1 MAAAVREHVQVPE
14 QLRGL
19 LEREW
24 HGISGWQWMGAAAL
38 ISAGTA
44 VLLLL
49 RRLAVGRL
57 RRLAGRSDTDL
68 DDFLVG
74 QVERTRGWFLALL
87 MLRAATLVLQLSERW
102 DQRAQV
108 LLIVGG
114 MIQGGLWAGAWVRY
128 LVDRRFARHVNEGRP
143 TDPRVVPVAQTLL
156 RFAGL
161 VFVWAVVLLAVLSSF
176 GIDITALVAGLGIGG
191 VAIALAV
198 QKVLGDILASISI
211 AVDKPFA
218 PGDYIAIGAQ
228 QGTVR
233 RIGIRSTVIGGLG
246 GEELV
251 VANNDMLSARIQ
263 NYTRMSERRVS
274 FTFRVV
280 YDTPQELLERL
291 PELIKAA
298 IDGREQVRF
307 DRGTLMTLGEWGLE
321 CEVVYWMTV
330 PSYDV
335 YAQVHQQILF
345 DLLRRLRAGGYAFAF
360 PTRNVAFATDE
371 GEGEAAEAAPE

>member
-1 MAAAVREHVQVPE
+1 MPE

-19 LEREW
+19 LAREW
-24 HGISGWQWMGAAAL
+24 HGISGGQWLAAAAL

-57 RRLAGRSDTDL
+57 RRLAERSETDL
-68 DDFLVG
+68 DDFLVA

-114 MIQGGLWAGAWVRY
+114 MVQGGLWAGAWVRY
-128 LVDRRFARHVNEGRP
+128 LVDRRFAHHVNAGLP

-198 QKVLGDILASISI
+198 QKVLGDVLASISI

-251 VANNDMLSARIQ
+251 VSNNDMLSARIQ
-263 NYTRMSERRVS
+263 NFTRMTERRVS
-274 FTFRVV
+274 FTIRLV
-280 YDTPQELLERL
+280 YDTPPEQLEGL
-291 PELIKAA
+291 PELIRAA

-307 DRGTLMTLGEWGLE
+307 DRGSLMTLGEWALE
-321 CEVVYWMTV
+321 FEVVYWMTV
-330 PSYDV
+330 PDFAT
-335 YAQVHQQILF
+335 YAKVHQQVLL
-345 DLLRRLRAGGYAFAF
+345 DLLRRMRAGGYAFAF
-360 PTRNVAFATDE
+360 PTRNIAFDADE
-371 GEGEAAEAAPE
+371 GEETAPE

>member
-1 MAAAVREHVQVPE
+1 VPE
-14 QLRGL
+14 QLRAL

-24 HGISGWQWMGAAAL
+24 HGISGWQWLAAAAL
-38 ISAGTA
+38 ISVGTA
-44 VLLLL
+44 TLLLI
-49 RRLAVGRL
+49 RRLVVGRL
-57 RRLAGRSDTDL
+57 RGLAKRSATDF
-68 DDFLVG
+68 DDFLVA
-74 QVERTRGWFLALL
+74 QVELIRGWFLALL

-114 MIQGGLWAGAWVRY
+114 MVQGGLWAGSWVRY
-128 LVDRRFARHVNEGRP
+128 LVDRRFARHVNQGP

-161 VFVWAVVLLAVLSSF
+161 VFVWAVVVLAALSSF
-176 GIDITALVAGLGIGG
+176 GVDITALVAGLGIGG

-198 QKVLGDILASISI
+198 QKVLGDTLASISI

-251 VANNDMLSARIQ
+251 VSNNDMLSSRIQ
-263 NYTRMSERRVS
+263 NYTRMTERRVS
-274 FTFRVV
+274 FTIRVV
-280 YDTPQELLERL
+280 HDTPPELLERL
-291 PELIKAA
+291 PELIKAT

-307 DRGTLMTLGEWGLE
+307 ERGTLMTLGEWALE
-321 CEVVYWMTV
+321 FEVVYWMTV
-330 PSYDV
+330 ASYDV
-335 YAQVHQQILF
+335 YAQMHQQVLF
-345 DLLRRLRAGGYAFAF
+345 DLIRRMRAGGYALA
-360 PTRNVAFATDE
+360 TRDVALVMD
-371 GEGEAAEAAPE
+371 GEAGEAGDAESPA